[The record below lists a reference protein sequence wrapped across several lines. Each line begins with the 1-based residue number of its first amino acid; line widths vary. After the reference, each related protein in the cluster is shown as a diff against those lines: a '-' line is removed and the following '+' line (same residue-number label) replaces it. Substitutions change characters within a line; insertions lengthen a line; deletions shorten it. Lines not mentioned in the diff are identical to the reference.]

1 MTTVPKRASTASATV
16 DGGESDGEEDV
27 GTSARSKFLH
37 ATKSFR
43 APRGGEKRSLDVYVS
58 TWNVGNKAPT
68 TEAASGWLKSARGSD
83 VIAIGAQEASYVKT
97 KKTTK
102 PSAVSAACGDVEPFK
117 SRFKKG
123 FFHSSK
129 WTRLG
134 MMMGGAMAGG
144 VMGHVPGSHV
154 RDVHRLVHE
163 QAVGARDQGA
173 SALV

>member
-1 MTTVPKRASTASATV
+1 M
-16 DGGESDGEEDV
+16 
-27 GTSARSKFLH
+27 
-37 ATKSFR
+37 
-43 APRGGEKRSLDVYVS
+43 YVS

-144 VMGHVPGSHV
+144 VMGYV
-154 RDVHRLVHE
+154 RE
-163 QAVGARDQGA
+163 PCAGCSPVGTRA
-173 SALV
+173 SGWCKRSRCECIGLISYTPRSGRSTRCYRAKCCYRCDWWCS

>member
-1 MTTVPKRASTASATV
+1 M
-16 DGGESDGEEDV
+16 
-27 GTSARSKFLH
+27 
-37 ATKSFR
+37 
-43 APRGGEKRSLDVYVS
+43 S

-144 VMGHVPGSHV
+144 VMGYVPAPCA
-154 RDVHRLVHE
+154 DVHRLVHE